1 MDFISPAIN
10 HYCENHSTAEPE
22 LLQQLNRDT
31 WAKVL
36 NPRMLSGHLQGRFL
50 ASISKMLRP
59 DHILEIGTY
68 TGYSALCLAE
78 GLSPTGQLTTIDI
91 NDELESF
98 SNGYFRKSPYAEK
111 IIQHTGNALE
121 IIPTLTQTFD
131 LVFIDADKEHYSEY
145 FDLTIDKVRSGGILL
160 ADNVLWSGHVLKPI
174 EQQDHETR
182 CLTVFN
188 EKIRNDPRVSVV
200 VLPVRDG
207 LSLIIK
213 N

>member
-10 HYCENHSTAEPE
+10 LYCENHSTAEPE

-50 ASISKMLRP
+50 STISKMIRP

-78 GLSPTGQLTTIDI
+78 GLSRTGQLTTIDI

-98 SNGYFRKSPYAEK
+98 SNVYFRKSTYSEK
-111 IIQHTGNALE
+111 IIQRTGNALE

-182 CLTVFN
+182 CLTNFN
-188 EKIRNDPRVSVV
+188 EKIRKDPRVTVT
-200 VLPVRDG
+200 VLPIRDG

>member
-10 HYCENHSTAEPE
+10 LYCENHSTAEPE

-50 ASISKMLRP
+50 STISKMLRP

-98 SNGYFRKSPYAEK
+98 SNGYFRKSTYSEK
-111 IIQHTGNALE
+111 IIQRTGNALE

-182 CLTVFN
+182 CLTNFN
-188 EKIRNDPRVSVV
+188 EKIRKDPRVTVT
-200 VLPVRDG
+200 VLPIRDG

>member
-1 MDFISPAIN
+1 
-10 HYCENHSTAEPE
+10 
-22 LLQQLNRDT
+22 
-31 WAKVL
+31 
-36 NPRMLSGHLQGRFL
+36 
-50 ASISKMLRP
+50 MLRP

-111 IIQHTGNALE
+111 IIQRTGNALE

-131 LVFIDADKEHYSEY
+131 LIFIDADKEHYSEY

-182 CLTVFN
+182 CLTNFN
-188 EKIRNDPRVSVV
+188 EKIRKDPRVTVT
-200 VLPVRDG
+200 VLPIRDG